1 MPSIGGTEAR
11 EPVAMTNRF
20 ACAFLCLFALPALFW
35 APATAA
41 ADVAKSNQ
49 VPFRTDSGLITA
61 EYYLATGKYTQA
73 LDVLGGVLHRH
84 PQNADAYTYRGYA
97 YQKLGDLQKA
107 RENYNRAIAIYPTHL
122 GANKYLADIYLAEG
136 KLAKAMEQLQVI
148 LYVCAG
154 MNCGEADELQS
165 DINRHKA
172 KKNKE

>member
-1 MPSIGGTEAR
+1 MTRRSAR
-11 EPVAMTNRF
+11 SF
-20 ACAFLCLFALPALFW
+20 FCLFALLALIF
-35 APATAA
+35 AATPLAA
-41 ADVAKSNQ
+41 EVAKSDQ

-61 EYYLATGKYTQA
+61 EYYLSTGKYTQA

-97 YQKLGDLQKA
+97 YHKLGDLKKA
-107 RENYNRAIAIYPTHL
+107 RENYSRAIAIYPTHL
-122 GANKYLADIYLAEG
+122 GANKYLADLYLAEG
-136 KLAKAMEQLQVI
+136 KLSRAMEQLQVI

-165 DINRHKA
+165 DINRYKA

>member
-1 MPSIGGTEAR
+1 MTFFRAR
-11 EPVAMTNRF
+11 FLPCMLALLAILLLVTN
-20 ACAFLCLFALPALFW
+20 A
-35 APATAA
+35 AT

-84 PQNADAYTYRGYA
+84 PQNADAYVYRGYA
-97 YQKLGDLQKA
+97 YHKLGDLKKA

-122 GANKYLADIYLAEG
+122 GANKYIADLYLEEG
-136 KLAKAMEQLQVI
+136 NVAKAMEQLQVI

-154 MNCGEADELQS
+154 MNCEEADELQGA
-165 DINRHKA
+165 INRFKTN
-172 KKNKE
+172 KNKE

>member
-1 MPSIGGTEAR
+1 
-11 EPVAMTNRF
+11 MTHRSLR
-20 ACAFLCLFALPALFW
+20 AFSGLFALLALLYT
-35 APATAA
+35 AMPAT
-41 ADVAKSNQ
+41 ADVAKSDQ

-136 KLAKAMEQLQVI
+136 KLPQAMEQLQVI

-165 DINRHKA
+165 EINRYKA
-172 KKNKE
+172 SKNKE